1 MSELTKQIGER
12 IWKNYMTTK
21 GGDFQQWYNGMS
33 PIEQGVF
40 RNLLEGDNTIY
51 KRFVNTK

>member
-12 IWKNYMTTK
+12 IWKNYMTIK